1 MKKIIVRLALLLAV
15 IIIIVGYQYA
25 RPILTSD
32 EAISIATKHMDTVNN
47 KMNLSYKTN
56 NIESSWVNKDT
67 FWNIAT
73 GNRKWSVSIDG
84 VGININAYTGEFIDM
99 IFPLDGVIAK
109 DDYPDWF
116 VK

>member
-1 MKKIIVRLALLLAV
+1 MKKIIVRLTLLFFV
-15 IIIIVGYQYA
+15 IISIVGYQYA

-32 EAISIATKHMDTVNN
+32 EAISIAKKHMNTVNA

-56 NIESSWVNKDT
+56 NIEGTWVNKDT

>member
-1 MKKIIVRLALLLAV
+1 MKKLIVRLTLLLAV

-32 EAISIATKHMDTVNN
+32 EAISIATKHMEIVNN

-56 NIESSWVNKDT
+56 NFESSRVNKDT
-67 FWNIAT
+67 FWNIAS

-84 VGININAYTGEFIDM
+84 VGIDINAYTGEFIEM
-99 IFPLDGVIAK
+99 IFPLDGVITK
-109 DDYPDWF
+109 EDHPDWF
-116 VK
+116 SK